1 MTSRTLAFMA
11 AALTAGALAPT
22 AAVADDY
29 SLAFN
34 VGAVSDYRYRGI
46 SQTQLEPAVQGGID
60 LALPKGFYLGTW
72 ASSIKWIDTFQ
83 GDSNVEIDLY
93 GGWKGE
99 VGGGLTLDVGA
110 LRYQYFDAVTPEW
123 TAGGFV
129 NPNTTELYAALSYSV
144 VTLKYSHSVT
154 NLFGTADSKG
164 SSYVDLTA
172 AFDVYQGL
180 MLTPHVGHQ
189 TVKNSG
195 AYSYTDYSVTLSKDF
210 SGWVPS
216 VAIVGTDADEELYTW
231 DGEKVGKTGV
241 VLGIKY
247 NF

>member
-1 MTSRTLAFMA
+1 MTSKTLALMA

-22 AAVADDY
+22 AAFADDY

-46 SQTQLEPAVQGGID
+46 SQTQLKPALQGGLD
-60 LALPKGFYLGTW
+60 LALPQGFYLGTW
-72 ASSIKWIDTFQ
+72 ASTIKWIDTFG
-83 GDSNVEIDLY
+83 GDSNVELDLY

-99 VGGGLTLDVGA
+99 IGAGLTLDVGA
-110 LRYQYFDAVTPEW
+110 LRYQYFDAVTTEW
-123 TAGGFV
+123 TAGGFA
-129 NPNTTELYAALSYSV
+129 NPNTTELYAALSYAMF
-144 VTLKYSHSVT
+144 TLKYSHSVT

-164 SSYVDLTA
+164 SGYVDLSA

-180 MLTPHVGHQ
+180 TLTPHVGHQ
-189 TVKNSG
+189 TIKNSG
-195 AYSYTDYSVTLSKDF
+195 DFSYTDYSLTVSKDF

-216 VAIVGTDADEELYTW
+216 LAVVGTDADKALYTW

>member
-1 MTSRTLAFMA
+1 MTSKTLAFMA
-11 AALTAGALAPT
+11 AALTAAALAPT
-22 AAVADDY
+22 AAFADDY

-46 SQTQLEPAVQGGID
+46 SQTQLKPALQGGID
-60 LALPKGFYLGTW
+60 LTLPKGFYLGTW
-72 ASSIKWIDTFQ
+72 ASSIKWIDEFG
-83 GDSNVEIDLY
+83 GDANVELDLY

-99 VGGGLTLDVGA
+99 VGAGLTLDVGA
-110 LRYQYFDAVTPEW
+110 LRYQYPNAVTTEW
-123 TAGGFV
+123 TAGGFA
-129 NPNTTELYAALSYSV
+129 NPNTTELYAALSYAM

-164 SSYVDLTA
+164 SSYVDLSA
-172 AFDVYQGL
+172 AFDVYEGL
-180 MLTPHVGHQ
+180 TVTPHVGHQ
-189 TVKNSG
+189 TVENSG
-195 AYSYTDYSVTLSKDF
+195 AFSYTDYSLTVSKDF

-216 VAIVGTDADEELYTW
+216 LAVVSTDADEALYTW
-231 DGEKVGKTGV
+231 GGEKVGKTGV

>member
-1 MTSRTLAFMA
+1 MTDKTLALAA
-11 AALTAGALAPT
+11 AALIAGALAPT
-22 AAVADDY
+22 VAYADDY

-46 SQTQLEPAVQGGID
+46 SQTQLKPAVQAGID
-60 LALPKGFYLGTW
+60 LALPMGFYLGTW
-72 ASSIKWIDTFQ
+72 ASSIKWIDEFG
-83 GDSNVEIDLY
+83 GDANVELDLY

-99 VGGGLTLDVGA
+99 VGAGLTLDVGA
-110 LRYQYFDAVTPEW
+110 LRYQYPNAVTTEW

-129 NPNTTELYAALSYSV
+129 NPNTTELYAALSYAMF
-144 VTLKYSHSVT
+144 TLKYSHSVT

-164 SSYVDLTA
+164 SSYVDLSA
-172 AFDVYQGL
+172 SFDVYEGL
-180 MLTPHVGHQ
+180 MLAPHIGHQ
-189 TVKNSG
+189 TVENSG
-195 AYSYTDYSVTLSKDF
+195 AFSYTDYSLTLSKDF

-216 VAIVGTDADEELYTW
+216 LAVVSTDADEALYTW
-231 DGEKVGKTGV
+231 GGEKVGKTGV